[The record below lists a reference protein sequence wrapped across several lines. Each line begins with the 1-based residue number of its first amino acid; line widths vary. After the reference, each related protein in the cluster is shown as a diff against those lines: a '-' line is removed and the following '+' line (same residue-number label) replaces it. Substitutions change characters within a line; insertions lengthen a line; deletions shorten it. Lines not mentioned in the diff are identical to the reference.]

1 MTTASPTASRT
12 VTHALAA
19 FDSLQRG
26 VAAPDWIVDGIR
38 SSWLPTE
45 PALNVELIAVSENA
59 TFRVS
64 RAGVPALVVR
74 VHRPGYVG
82 DLDNVRSE
90 LMWVE
95 SLRSETDIRTPAP
108 VRGVDGELVQSFPG
122 AGETAWTAVAFEFVS
137 GRILEDQ
144 VDLSHFV
151 EIGRLTAT
159 LHRHARAWTAPAG
172 FRRFEW
178 DLRDMVGVDARWGDW
193 RAAELSPQEVRTLER
208 AEASARGVLAGMGR
222 DRGDW
227 GLIHSDLRP
236 SNIMIESGE
245 LTVIDF
251 DDCGYSWFLYDFA
264 SALTFYEHTTYAPE
278 MAGNWLEG
286 YRSVAP
292 LTAQDLQRAAAL
304 SVIRRLTMLGWA
316 TTHRE
321 DALPADLWAQNIPG
335 SVTVAERY
343 LADPSWLVGAG

>member
-1 MTTASPTASRT
+1 MTTASPT

-19 FDSLQRG
+19 FDSLERG
-26 VAAPDWIVDGIR
+26 VPAPEWIVDGI
-38 SSWLPTE
+38 STSWFPTE
-45 PALNVELIAVSENA
+45 PELKVDLIAVSENA

-64 RAGVPALVVR
+64 LGGVPTLVVR

-95 SLRSETDIRTPAP
+95 SLRSETDVRTPAP
-108 VRGVDGELVQSFPG
+108 VRGSDGELVQTFPG
-122 AGETAWTAVAFEFVS
+122 AGDTTWTAVAFEFVS

-144 VDLSHFV
+144 VELSHFV
-151 EIGRLTAT
+151 EIGRVTAT
-159 LHRHARAWTAPAG
+159 LHTHSRTWTAPTG

-178 DLRDMVGVDARWGDW
+178 DLRDMVGSHARWGDW
-193 RAAELSPQEVRTLER
+193 RGADLTPREVRTLER
-208 AEASARGVLAGMGR
+208 AEASARGALAGVRR

-236 SNIMIESGE
+236 SNIMIDGGE

-251 DDCGYSWFLYDFA
+251 DDCGFSWFLYDFA

-286 YRSVAP
+286 YRTVAP

-304 SVIRRLTMLGWA
+304 SVMRRLTMLGWA

-321 DALPADLWAQNIPG
+321 DALPAELWAENIPG
-335 SVTVAERY
+335 SIVVAERY
-343 LADPSWLVGAG
+343 LSDPSWLVGAG

>member
-1 MTTASPTASRT
+1 MTTASPLI
-12 VTHALAA
+12 THALAA

-26 VAAPDWIVDGIR
+26 VDAPEWILDGIR
-38 SSWLPTE
+38 SSWF
-45 PALNVELIAVSENA
+45 PAEHELSVTLIAVSENA

-64 RAGVPALVVR
+64 REGSPVLVVR
-74 VHRPGYVG
+74 VHRPGYIAN
-82 DLDNVRSE
+82 LDDVRSE
-90 LMWVE
+90 LLWVE
-95 SLRSETDIRTPAP
+95 SLRSDTAVRTPAP
-108 VRGVDGELVQSFPG
+108 VRGVDRELVQTFPG
-122 AGETAWTAVAFEFVS
+122 TDGASWTAVAFEFVA
-137 GRILEDQ
+137 GRILEEE
-144 VDLSHFV
+144 VDPSHFL

-159 LHRHARAWTAPAG
+159 LHGHARTWTPPTG

-178 DLRDMVGVDARWGDW
+178 GLSDMVGPQARWGDW
-193 RAAELSPQEVRTLER
+193 RAAELNQRERQTLEH
-208 AEASARGVLAGMGR
+208 AEAAARKDLAGLGR
-222 DRGDW
+222 DRRDW
-227 GLIHSDLRP
+227 GLVHSDLRP
-236 SNIMIESGE
+236 SNIMVDRGE

-304 SVIRRLTMLGWA
+304 SVMRRLTMLGWA

-321 DALPADLWAQNIPG
+321 DALPADLWIQNIPG
-335 SVTVAERY
+335 AVAVAERY
-343 LADPSWLVGAG
+343 LADPTWLVGTG

>member
-1 MTTASPTASRT
+1 MTTASSTS
-12 VTHALAA
+12 THALAA

-26 VAAPDWIVDGIR
+26 VAAPAWIADGIR
-38 SSWLPTE
+38 AAWFPTE
-45 PALNVELIAVSENA
+45 SDLEVDLIAVSENA

-64 RAGVPALVVR
+64 RGGVAALVVR

-82 DLDNVRSE
+82 DLDAVRSE

-95 SLRSETDIRTPAP
+95 SLLEETDIRTPAP
-108 VRGVDGELVQSFPG
+108 VRGSDGELVQSFPG
-122 AGETAWTAVAFEFVS
+122 AGDTVWTAVAFEFVR

-144 VDLSHFV
+144 VDASHFV
-151 EIGRLTAT
+151 EIGRLTAL
-159 LHRHARAWTAPAG
+159 LHTHSRAWVAPTG

-178 DLRDMVGVDARWGDW
+178 DLRDMVGPDARWGDW
-193 RAAELSPQEVRTLER
+193 QSAELTLTEHGTLLR
-208 AEASARGVLAGMGR
+208 AEQTARQALAGMRREPGQ
-222 DRGDW
+222 W

-236 SNIMIESGE
+236 SNIMVDGGE

-292 LTAQDLQRAAAL
+292 LTHQDLQRAAAL
-304 SVIRRLTMLGWA
+304 SVMRRLTMLGWA
-316 TTHRE
+316 TTHRA
-321 DALPADLWAQNIPG
+321 DALPADLWAENVPG
-335 SVTVAERY
+335 SVAVAERY
-343 LADPSWLVGAG
+343 LADPSWLVGVG